1 MVTKPMVVS
10 IRAGTHR
17 FAEQVAAA
25 VDGMVVQASGEA
37 IKGVVREA
45 FLENRPIVGI
55 CASGILIRILALCL
69 SDKHSEPPVIAVAD
83 DGSSVVP
90 LLGGHHG
97 ANQLAEKIAGAVGG
111 HSAVTTASEMR
122 FGVSLEEVPGHTLAN
137 PQDVKAF
144 AARLL
149 EGEPVTVDGEA
160 PWLGSI
166 PHSED
171 GSLKV
176 TVTDRRVTGSAQ
188 HLVYHPRRLALGVG
202 CERGADVDT
211 LSALVDTVL
220 ESENL
225 AAASIACVVSI
236 DLKMDEPAIHALAN
250 RLGVPARFFT
260 PADLNTEAPRLR
272 NPSAAVLRETG
283 CPGVSEGAALRA
295 SGPTGEL
302 IVEKTKG
309 RGVTCALARA
319 DLPIEASTLG
329 CQRGTLAVVGVGPGS
344 VELRTGA
351 AVTALSDATDW
362 VGYGL
367 YLDLIADIR
376 GTRQEHRFSLGEEA
390 ERARKALELAEAGR
404 DVALVCSGDAGI
416 YAMASLVFE
425 LTDRSRNSGSRALIT
440 VVPGVSAF
448 QAASARAG
456 ALIGHDFC
464 AISLSDL
471 LTPWDVIEKRL
482 RAAAEGDF
490 VIALYNPRSQRR
502 TTHLDRAISIIS
514 ACRPSTTP
522 VLVASQLGRTDEK
535 VAVLPLA
542 EFKADS
548 VDMMTVV
555 LIGSSDS
562 RSFIDGGGTRRAYT
576 PRGYNCGSS
585 K

>member
-1 MVTKPMVVS
+1 MVMKPIVVS
-10 IRAGTHR
+10 MRAGTLPN
-17 FAEQVAAA
+17 AERVASAI
-25 VDGMVVQASGEA
+25 DGSAVQASGET
-37 IKGVVREA
+37 IKTIVREA

-55 CASGILIRILALCL
+55 CASGILIRILAPCL
-69 SDKHSEPPVIAVAD
+69 SDKHSEPPVIAMAD

-97 ANQLAEKIAGAVGG
+97 ANRLAERIAGAIGS
-111 HSAVTTASEMR
+111 HSAVTTASEVR
-122 FGVSLEEVPGHTLAN
+122 FGMSLEEVPGHTLAN

-149 EGEPVTVDGEA
+149 AGEPVTVDGEA

-166 PHSED
+166 PRSGD

-176 TVTDRRVTGSAQ
+176 TVTDRKVTGSTKN
-188 HLVYHPRRLALGVG
+188 LVYHPHRLALGVG
-202 CERGADVDT
+202 CERGADSEA

-220 ESENL
+220 ETENL
-225 AAASIACVVSI
+225 SAASIACVVSI
-236 DLKMDEPAIHALAN
+236 DLKMDEPAIHTLAK
-250 RLGVPARFFT
+250 RFGVPARFFT
-260 PADLNTEAPRLR
+260 PPELNAEKPRLR
-272 NPSAAVLRETG
+272 NPSETVLRETG

-295 SGPTGEL
+295 SGPTGAL
-302 IVEKTKG
+302 IVEKSKG
-309 RGVTCALARA
+309 RGVTCAVARA
-319 DLPIEASTLG
+319 DEPIDASNLG
-329 CQRGTLAVVGVGPGS
+329 RKRGTLAVVGLGPGS
-344 VELRTGA
+344 IELRTGA

-390 ERARKALELAEAGR
+390 ERARRALELAEAGR

-425 LTDRSRNSGSRALIT
+425 LADRSRYVGSRASIM

-471 LTPWDVIEKRL
+471 LTPWSVIEKRL
-482 RAAAEGDF
+482 RAAAEADF

-514 ACRPSTTP
+514 ASRPATTP
-522 VLVASQLGRTDEK
+522 VLIASRLGRADEA
-535 VAVLPLA
+535 VAVVSLA
-542 EFKADS
+542 EFKAES

-562 RSFIDGGGTRRAYT
+562 RSFIDGEGTRRAYT

-585 K
+585 E